1 MGILPSFNLECY
13 EITKKGPVPFV
24 YSPTSEGLPCF
35 SRRYGTRSESDHEE
49 RSKKVSKNALSEKLI
64 TADSSSAESDSN
76 HVRIWLE
83 YDFSAVIESLMPSPE
98 NGMVFSF
105 ASFTTCFST
114 VTPFALVAFEIELSG
129 IWLVSVSTLILLVT
143 FTFTNV
149 SRSYLLFTIVSRG
162 SKEPDHLLDSP
173 YSNARRRVLYATQDG
188 NNSMGCYEFLVADFL
203 PSNSTPNRVREFFI
217 VESVFV
223 KSRRISPR
231 KVLDKH
237 REGKGTILCGLE
249 ATAMSYV

>member
-1 MGILPSFNLECY
+1 
-13 EITKKGPVPFV
+13 
-24 YSPTSEGLPCF
+24 
-35 SRRYGTRSESDHEE
+35 
-49 RSKKVSKNALSEKLI
+49 
-64 TADSSSAESDSN
+64 
-76 HVRIWLE
+76 
-83 YDFSAVIESLMPSPE
+83 
-98 NGMVFSF
+98 
-105 ASFTTCFST
+105 
-114 VTPFALVAFEIELSG
+114 LVAFEIELSG

-188 NNSMGCYEFLVADFL
+188 NNSMGCYEFMVADFL